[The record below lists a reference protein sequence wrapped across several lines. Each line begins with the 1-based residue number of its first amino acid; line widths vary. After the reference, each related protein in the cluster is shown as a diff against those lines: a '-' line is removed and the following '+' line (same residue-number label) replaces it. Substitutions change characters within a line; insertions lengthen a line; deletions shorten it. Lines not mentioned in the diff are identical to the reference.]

1 VYTSPFNNLL
11 FGSIR
16 DTSLHSNF
24 IQLLIENRQIP
35 ETEQPYSS
43 AGIIYPQGHSAI
55 AAYSVFIWNYYPPEA
70 IFFVTS
76 LFNALTILGA
86 YFLGKTLSSR
96 KYVGLSLAFVFAF
109 VASWPKYITWGSNA
123 LVMSFPFYFVCLS
136 FIIYLAKNRLN
147 LGTVFAIGI
156 LFGYLGVLHLQVY
169 ETLLVSLII
178 MWLYFVLKREKE
190 RWSGLKNIIAVTG
203 FSLLVL
209 SPFLYRGL
217 VFYSYPS
224 HNIGLPADVEVPTT
238 QPHLSIVLDG
248 VVFLLE
254 HLASS
259 FLLQIFSLL
268 LILASISVIII
279 VRKKKGHLQNSELPM
294 IGVATFLGQVLIIG
308 LAALFGTDYSTPLL
322 FGAPLFYPNQLLL
335 YIPGY
340 FFIAALNFH
349 LYEFFSSNLVRK
361 IAGKAKESK
370 IETKK
375 FLVPA
380 ISLMLLLGVY
390 SPLLYQSVVLDAGY
404 LYGSYAVFSITSAQ
418 DLQLILWIKDNLPKD
433 ATVLVNTF
441 SSGTFIPSIANR
453 KVVFLPHAFSYSIS
467 YQELVALLEENKLN
481 ATTFDL
487 MKRFNVTHVYVGY
500 TVSPWDNYRHR
511 WNSMLFLGNPNFE
524 LVKNFGD
531 VYIFQLNVTD
541 PNIIFSDDFEH
552 MNWNDNKWRI
562 YDNGFGLGNT
572 TIISSNENGSER
584 SLKIAAK
591 AVYTVWEWKYIR
603 YISREFFVQDNSD
616 VTFSFYLNA
625 TEGFNDQDSFAVFV
639 SNIYRNQ
646 SMIITTPNGVY
657 ENYAN
662 AISLNSTEGF
672 FEFKGN
678 SSLSELWRGMFNS
691 SLPSSFILEF
701 ANLDFDGI
709 ENIAYIDNIEIASI
723 PTG

>member
-1 VYTSPFNNLL
+1 
-11 FGSIR
+11 
-16 DTSLHSNF
+16 
-24 IQLLIENRQIP
+24 
-35 ETEQPYSS
+35 
-43 AGIIYPQGHSAI
+43 
-55 AAYSVFIWNYYPPEA
+55 
-70 IFFVTS
+70 
-76 LFNALTILGA
+76 
-86 YFLGKTLSSR
+86 
-96 KYVGLSLAFVFAF
+96 
-109 VASWPKYITWGSNA
+109 
-123 LVMSFPFYFVCLS
+123 
-136 FIIYLAKNRLN
+136 
-147 LGTVFAIGI
+147 
-156 LFGYLGVLHLQVY
+156 
-169 ETLLVSLII
+169 
-178 MWLYFVLKREKE
+178 
-190 RWSGLKNIIAVTG
+190 
-203 FSLLVL
+203 
-209 SPFLYRGL
+209 
-217 VFYSYPS
+217 
-224 HNIGLPADVEVPTT
+224 
-238 QPHLSIVLDG
+238 
-248 VVFLLE
+248 
-254 HLASS
+254 
-259 FLLQIFSLL
+259 
-268 LILASISVIII
+268 
-279 VRKKKGHLQNSELPM
+279 
-294 IGVATFLGQVLIIG
+294 
-308 LAALFGTDYSTPLL
+308 
-322 FGAPLFYPNQLLL
+322 
-335 YIPGY
+335 
-340 FFIAALNFH
+340 
-349 LYEFFSSNLVRK
+349 
-361 IAGKAKESK
+361 
-370 IETKK
+370 
-375 FLVPA
+375 
-380 ISLMLLLGVY
+380 
-390 SPLLYQSVVLDAGY
+390 LYQSVVLDAGY